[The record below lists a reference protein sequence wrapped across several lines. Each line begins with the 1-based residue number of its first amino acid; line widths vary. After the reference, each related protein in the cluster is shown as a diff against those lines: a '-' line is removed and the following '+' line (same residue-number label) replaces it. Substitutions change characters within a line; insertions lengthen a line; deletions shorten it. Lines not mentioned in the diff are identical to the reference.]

1 VIDVKKEMRNKGL
14 IFDDNGLDPDWDMSV
29 WPFENGHLGFIEI
42 HFRFARN
49 PDTMAAIENMW
60 NVTFKAA
67 IEEPVGV
74 TPNVY
79 GDRLNDMFGPHTSNY
94 HIWLRRIKKALD
106 PNAAAVSSYYVT
118 AKE

>member
-1 VIDVKKEMRNKGL
+1 MRNKGL
-14 IFDDNGLDPDWDMSV
+14 IFDDNGLDPDWDISV
-29 WPFENGHLGFIEI
+29 WPFENGHLGYIEI

-60 NVTFKAA
+60 NETFKAA

-79 GDRLNDMFGPHTSNY
+79 GDRLNDMFGPQTSNY
-94 HIWLRRIKKALD
+94 HIWLRKIKKAFD
-106 PNAAAVSSYYVT
+106 PHGMAVSSYYVT
-118 AKE
+118 VKE